1 MAVVVELHAKSFLQP
16 HHLVA
21 AGRIERLVERACLA
35 PRVTMSYAPNR
46 IGGASGNVAADISD
60 GAAAAR
66 RKLNDLAL
74 AIPADCWNVVFD
86 VCAMGKGLQL
96 VETERQWPRRSAK
109 LVLRIGLDQLAAL
122 MRLSP
127 HASGRQQL
135 DTRGWLEERLPL
147 IAPDPG

>member
-1 MAVVVELHAKSFLQP
+1 MAAVEELKAKAFLQP

-35 PRVTMSYAPNR
+35 PQVTMSYSANR

-66 RKLNDLAL
+66 QKLNGLAQ

-96 VETERQWPRRSAK
+96 IETERQWPRRSAK

-122 MRLSP
+122 MGLSP
-127 HASGRQQL
+127 QASGRLQQN
-135 DTRGWLEERLPL
+135 TRGWLEERLPL
-147 IAPDPG
+147 IAPDPV